1 MTFLTLYFA
10 KIISHKRRRVND
22 KRLVKPSKVIVC
34 FFEAFEIA
42 HIKNTTLRI
51 VEETVISETIRRV
64 LYFLSWRVFQR

>member
-1 MTFLTLYFA
+1 MA
-10 KIISHKRRRVND
+10 CN
-22 KRLVKPSKVIVC
+22 
-34 FFEAFEIA
+34 FETYEIA